1 MKIAIVFHKD
11 PFKPANGMDLV
22 RLRAISG
29 GLIRQGL
36 DVDVV
41 SPMNKEGTLNGFIPV
56 RPVSVLNQKG
66 RYDVVKT
73 SYHYSI
79 KLVGAYDG
87 PVLSRIVRVVDHILP
102 ERDEPF
108 RGELLECQKL
118 IRERATALVLNNT
131 ENETRWRALYGQKP
145 PVVLIPNGCPVEIPA
160 SRENPF
166 DPEEPAIL
174 FLGSLAAPRM
184 IDMIN
189 KAAERLQGKVKF
201 HLVGLNKCG
210 LYGGGDTCFPN
221 RLIVDHGEMPEN
233 EVWNYIQHAD
243 IGLAL
248 ATGPHAFDN
257 DVSKI
262 FNYLRGGLPVLT
274 EDPILTNKLVK
285 QTGLGKIFMYG
296 NVDDLISNALE
307 LLDNPMKQKKK
318 EAVMK
323 FMIEHH
329 SWEKRVKDYAL
340 FLRSFI

>member
-1 MKIAIVFHKD
+1 
-11 PFKPANGMDLV
+11 
-22 RLRAISG
+22 
-29 GLIRQGL
+29 
-36 DVDVV
+36 
-41 SPMNKEGTLNGFIPV
+41 
-56 RPVSVLNQKG
+56 
-66 RYDVVKT
+66 
-73 SYHYSI
+73 
-79 KLVGAYDG
+79 
-87 PVLSRIVRVVDHILP
+87 
-102 ERDEPF
+102 
-108 RGELLECQKL
+108 
-118 IRERATALVLNNT
+118 
-131 ENETRWRALYGQKP
+131 
-145 PVVLIPNGCPVEIPA
+145 
-160 SRENPF
+160 
-166 DPEEPAIL
+166 
-174 FLGSLAAPRM
+174 
-184 IDMIN
+184 
-189 KAAERLQGKVKF
+189 
-201 HLVGLNKCG
+201 
-210 LYGGGDTCFPN
+210 
-221 RLIVDHGEMPEN
+221 MPEN